1 MDPRL
6 TEGLARMEGG
16 AGSVILFSTQ
26 SGKRAF
32 DGEDDNSP
40 FAIAF
45 LNNIIKPD
53 VEFPMTMT
61 SVVKD
66 TYRMTQSK
74 QSPFRV
80 GDLMEDFIFN
90 PVDKKM
96 PAKATTNV
104 ASAAS
109 TASPS
114 PASTPA
120 APAIPEPKVSMTSD
134 ELDVK
139 VESCQLRNGAAY
151 IDLRLLNTT
160 RSDMRASIGK
170 KDLAGTSAVYL
181 YGGLIRNFDDLTVT
195 GGGRNKQYGAIGNIL
210 LPSGLPVKLSIKV
223 PNVYSDAK
231 GIARLTLAF
240 RGVDSSNSYGTAL
253 LSISDI
259 PFGYKDPM
267 ASIIEDTQARL
278 YFDVDGLDVQV
289 TKAKRTGNK
298 VKFDLILTNN
308 TYSTMRAN
316 ISDGWWNNAI
326 TAIYDTDGV
335 SYSTQDYSRKL
346 KFMQGNKTIYSSF
359 ELPSGI
365 PIRITA
371 IVTDYNP
378 TDKVIPVFTIHFR
391 GVDSTNYYGDAI
403 LKITNITIE

>member
-1 MDPRL
+1 
-6 TEGLARMEGG
+6 G
-16 AGSVILFSTQ
+16 
-26 SGKRAF
+26 
-32 DGEDDNSP
+32 DNSP

-45 LNNIIKPD
+45 LNNISKPD
-53 VEFPMTMT
+53 VEFPMTIT
-61 SVVKD
+61 GVVKD
-66 TYRMTQSK
+66 TYRMTSNK
-74 QSPFRV
+74 QSPLRV
-80 GDLMEDFIFN
+80 GDLMYDFVFN
-90 PVDKKM
+90 PGQRAFTPRSDASVD
-96 PAKATTNV
+96 
-104 ASAAS
+104 SAP
-109 TASPS
+109 TP
-114 PASTPA
+114 TPA
-120 APAIPEPKVSMTSD
+120 PATPAIQPPKISMTSD
-134 ELDVK
+134 EVDVK
-139 VESCQLRNGAAY
+139 VESCQLRNGTAY

-160 RSDMRASIGK
+160 RTDMRASIGK
-170 KDLAGTSAVYL
+170 KDLGTSEVYL
-181 YGGLIRNFDDLTVT
+181 YGGLVRNFDDLTIT
-195 GGGRNKQYGAIGNIL
+195 GGGQTKQFGAIGNII

-259 PFGYKDPM
+259 PFGYKDPI
-267 ASIIEDTQARL
+267 AAIIEDTQPRL

-308 TYSTMRAN
+308 TYSTMRAH
-316 ISDGWWNNAI
+316 ISDGWYVNARTGR
-326 TAIYDTDGV
+326 TAVYDTDGM
-335 SYSTQDYSRKL
+335 SYSVQSYSRQL
-346 KFMQGNKTIYSSF
+346 KFIQGNTPVYTTGSF

-378 TDKVIPVFTIHFR
+378 TDKVIPVFTVYFR
-391 GVDSTNYYGDAI
+391 GVDRTNYYGEAL